1 MKKILSLVMVFCMV
15 LVFAVGCGN
24 KVSENKDATGKK
36 NVVVTTSFLG
46 DMVEQIAKDKVNV
59 DVIIPTGED
68 PHLYVAKPEDLNKIK
83 NGDLILYHGL
93 HFEGKMQEVLE
104 KKGAAVAKNFGDS
117 EVGKMEEDGQEV
129 IDPHF
134 WFDLNLY
141 KKAVDEANMQL
152 SSLLPEY
159 KAEFE
164 KNTAEY
170 KAKLDKLNEEN
181 KTLLG
186 AIPKEHRFLIT
197 PHDAFNYFSR
207 MYDIEVVAPQGVS
220 TSSEVANKDI
230 EKTADFIVKNKVKAI
245 FSESTTNP
253 ERMKKLQEIVKS
265 KGYDVK
271 IVSGEGKE
279 LYSDS
284 LGPKG
289 SDGSTFID
297 MYRHNVKLIHDNL
310 K

>member
-1 MKKILSLVMVFCMV
+1 MKKILSLVLSLCMV
-15 LVFAVGCGN
+15 SVLIIGC
-24 KVSENKDATGKK
+24 SSKDAKSTEGGEKK
-36 NVVVTTSFLG
+36 NIVVTTSFLG

-59 DVIIPTGED
+59 DVIIPAGED

-104 KKGAAVAKNFGDS
+104 KKGAAVAKNFKESDI
-117 EVGKMEEDGQEV
+117 GKMEEDGHEV

-141 KKAVDEANMQL
+141 KMAVDEASTQL
-152 SSLLPEY
+152 SNLLPEY
-159 KAEFE
+159 KEEFE

-170 KAKLDKLNEEN
+170 KASLDKLNEEN
-181 KTLLG
+181 SKLLG
-186 AIPKEHRFLIT
+186 EIPKEHRFLIT

-220 TSSEVANKDI
+220 TNSEIANKDI
-230 EKTADFIVKNKVKAI
+230 EKTADFIVKHKVKAI

-271 IVSGEGKE
+271 IVTGEGNE
-279 LYSDS
+279 LFSDS
-284 LGPKG
+284 LAPKG

>member
-1 MKKILSLVMVFCMV
+1 MKKVLSLVMVFCMV

-24 KVSENKDATGKK
+24 KASENKDATGKK

-117 EVGKMEEDGQEV
+117 EVGKMEEDGHEV

-152 SSLLPEY
+152 SGLLPEY